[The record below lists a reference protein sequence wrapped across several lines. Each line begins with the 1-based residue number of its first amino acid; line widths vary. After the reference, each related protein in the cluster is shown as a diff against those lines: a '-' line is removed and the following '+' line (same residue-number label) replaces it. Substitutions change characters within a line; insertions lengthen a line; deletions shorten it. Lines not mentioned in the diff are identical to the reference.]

1 MTKFRRIKRTTE
13 FIGSSHFTSVK
24 EKTQQVSIQTVAY
37 ERDIKNRS
45 HLRECDV
52 FIIIFLLESFLAPKA
67 RQAVGQ

>member
-24 EKTQQVSIQTVAY
+24 AQQVSIQTVAY